1 VRTNTSERLI
11 LDFSNVPYVDSAG
24 IGALVGAHVT
34 HDKQGRSLALVGV
47 NSRVRAVLGVTQVE
61 HLFHFFENVQEAQA
75 GVTVL
80 NAKTKG
86 DRAVALCPEF
96 LLVVYSAFTFSACHP
111 FGPFTTSNWTC

>member
-1 VRTNTSERLI
+1 MPNHPLAIEDIAGPDGSRVMRLSGPLLISNLFDFQNRVRTNTSERLI

-47 NSRVRAVLGVTQVE
+47 NSRVRAVLGVTHVE

-75 GVTVL
+75 
-80 NAKTKG
+80 A
-86 DRAVALCPEF
+86 
-96 LLVVYSAFTFSACHP
+96 
-111 FGPFTTSNWTC
+111 

>member
-1 VRTNTSERLI
+1 MPNQPLAIEDFVGPNGSRVMRLSGPLLISNLFDFQNRVRTNTLERLI

-47 NSRVRAVLGVTQVE
+47 NSRVRAVLGVTHVE

-75 GVTVL
+75 
-80 NAKTKG
+80 A
-86 DRAVALCPEF
+86 
-96 LLVVYSAFTFSACHP
+96 
-111 FGPFTTSNWTC
+111 